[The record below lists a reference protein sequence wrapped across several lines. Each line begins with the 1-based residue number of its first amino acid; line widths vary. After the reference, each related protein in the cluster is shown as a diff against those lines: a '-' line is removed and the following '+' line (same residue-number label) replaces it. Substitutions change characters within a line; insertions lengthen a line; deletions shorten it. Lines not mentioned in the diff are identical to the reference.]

1 MGGQATLENSSSP
14 RLTPPTQRVARRPN
28 SHRPGPPGRSPP
40 QDRHSVL
47 YDSRPRWLK
56 SSLSYLELIY
66 PRQPTR
72 AGCAPGSC
80 CIFPPGTGG
89 LIHGVR
95 ESTPTSN
102 RPRAS
107 RKAFHQNGFPGQHST
122 TVICARSA
130 EDNGS
135 REVTLD
141 ENYDRRYVVH
151 GVLLGGHYS
160 RSCQIERRH
169 NWLALKPVKW
179 LARPYAG
186 RQRHWFSHLAT
197 PSLKRDFA

>member
-1 MGGQATLENSSSP
+1 MGGQATLEISSSP

-80 CIFPPGTGG
+80 CIFPPGPGG
-89 LIHGVR
+89 LMHGVR

-151 GVLLGGHYS
+151 GVLLGGHYRGLVRSNVATIGS
-160 RSCQIERRH
+160 RLHPSSGLHGHTQVDSCIGS
-169 NWLALKPVKW
+169 LTSPL
-179 LARPYAG
+179 
-186 RQRHWFSHLAT
+186 HL
-197 PSLKRDFA
+197 